1 MNIKKV
7 STKESCIC
15 RVINSPLISTN
26 DPYSSDQGH
35 TLLHYI
41 CENSIGYIIDFILKT
56 SDSINVFHI
65 EDDDGKTPL
74 HLLCEKVDGLEI
86 NNEDYDGSP
95 ITNFTSVPSSTK
107 AISMINYLA
116 QYVELSIK
124 NKKKLAPE
132 DLTTN
137 ILVHNICY
145 RQTIKKKQG
154 KFPLP
159 KPSNN
164 NIIYKSDWNTL
175 FNLKDPKQKNR
186 TLLHHLC
193 AGDRLG
199 AIKFLVEN
207 GGDVNIISN
216 RKDRYSNYSV
226 TPIDILFT
234 TKSISFP
241 SNRQTTYT
249 NINVPSGFRRAP
261 EIKSGNNKDLILN
274 KSEKVIL
281 EETELIAK
289 YLVENGA
296 NCSLS
301 SYCDIS
307 DIMYKLNKSKNS
319 STEKESLLSG
329 ISSVAKNISNSLM
342 KYSCFPFR
350 SFINNTSM
358 DNRKKY
364 SKVKFITIPSIC
376 NQNSKNEEKLPL
388 L

>member
-7 STKESCIC
+7 SSTESCIC
-15 RVINSPLISTN
+15 RVINSPLVSN
-26 DPYSSDQGH
+26 DPYSVNQGH

-56 SDSINVFHI
+56 SDSINVFYI
-65 EDDDGKTPL
+65 QDDDGNTPL
-74 HLLCEKVDGLEI
+74 HLLCERVDELEV
-86 NNEDYDGSP
+86 NNEDYDGSHMA
-95 ITNFTSVPSSTK
+95 NYTSVPSSTK
-107 AISMINYLA
+107 AILMINYLA

-124 NKKKLAPE
+124 NKKKLLPE

-145 RQTIKKKQG
+145 RQTVQKKNN

-159 KPSNN
+159 KPINN
-164 NIIYKSDWNTL
+164 NIIYKSDWNAL

-193 AGDRLG
+193 VGDRLG

-207 GGDVNIISN
+207 GGDVNIISS
-216 RKDRYSNYSV
+216 RKDRYSNHNV
-226 TPIDILFT
+226 TPIDILFS

-249 NINVPSGFRRAP
+249 NINVPSGFRRVP
-261 EIKSGNNKDLILN
+261 EIVSGNSKDLILN
-274 KSEKVIL
+274 KSEKIIL
-281 EETELIAK
+281 EETEMIAK
-289 YLVENGA
+289 YLVEKGA
-296 NCSLS
+296 NLSLN

-307 DIMYKLNKSKNS
+307 DIMYKLNKNKNTN
-319 STEKESLLSG
+319 TEKESLLSD
-329 ISSVAKNISNSLM
+329 IKSRVKSISNSLI
-342 KYSCFPFR
+342 KYSCFPFG
-350 SFINNTSM
+350 SFINNVYK
-358 DNRKKY
+358 DNKRY
-364 SKVKFITIPSIC
+364 NEVKFITIPSIRDK
-376 NQNSKNEEKLPL
+376 NSKNEEKLPL